1 MQLYICETDAQ
12 ANCITA
18 VSSSTTRLMDKNDN
32 ATFTTLAAGSDDIAF
47 DPAVSRVFM
56 RFTNASGNPVDAT
69 SVAARALDGD

>member
-1 MQLYICETDAQ
+1 
-12 ANCITA
+12 
-18 VSSSTTRLMDKNDN
+18 MDKNDN